1 MSLIPRQRATVI
13 EAAREIFAR
22 RGFLDVSLG
31 DIAYRARLSPVRMAE
46 LFKGKKELFDAVVDD
61 VCDAAF
67 AKLEAAVNA
76 AMTPAEKMR
85 TFIDMRQGMAERM
98 VQQLRVTPR
107 ALRELMPLVEPRLAR
122 PRAREVAMLTAIFEE
137 GREQGAFEVR
147 DSRAAARALALGFQH
162 VECTLLRVGL
172 PPGALIRP

>member
-1 MSLIPRQRATVI
+1 MTVLSLIPRQRAAVL

-46 LFKGKKELFDAVVDD
+46 LFKGKKELFDAVV
-61 VCDAAF
+61 
-67 AKLEAAVNA
+67 
-76 AMTPAEKMR
+76 
-85 TFIDMRQGMAERM
+85 
-98 VQQLRVTPR
+98 
-107 ALRELMPLVEPRLAR
+107 EPRLAR
-122 PRAREVAMLTAIFEE
+122 PRAREVTMLTAIFEE
-137 GREQGAFEVR
+137 GREQGTFEVR

-172 PPGALIRP
+172 PPGALKRLWRSGFSGDGANCQSPWEQHSHSGS